1 MTTVEWQRG
10 PRALSGPGALAGLG
24 PEATTLAGSGA
35 AVLLVADPGVPALAD
50 IAEAHLAS
58 AGLAVLRYAEVTG
71 DPKAAQ
77 VEAAAELA
85 RAKAVRLVVGL
96 GGGSALDVA
105 KLAGAVAGA
114 AAPVLD
120 YALAAQ
126 PLPPSALP
134 VIAVP
139 TTAGTGSEA
148 TRVAIFSRPDAE
160 GGGDAKVWAWGPE
173 LQPRVAILDPEMT
186 VGLPA
191 SLTAAT
197 GIDAL
202 VHAIEAATNRNA
214 HSFSQAPALE
224 AVRLIARS
232 LRRAVAR
239 GDDLEARGEVQLA
252 AFLAGQA
259 IDTAGTGVAHA
270 LGHALGSLAGVHHGR
285 AVGLSLAVALQSNAE
300 AAPAHHGAVARAM
313 GVEGGDSE
321 AAGQLAGRYERLLEE
336 VGLDRDLSGLG
347 LDPNRLAQ
355 EAGKPENAPM
365 LASNCRTYSEG
376 ELNELCRR
384 LLTAGAA

>member
-1 MTTVEWQRG
+1 MTIMEWQRG
-10 PRALSGPGALAGLG
+10 PRAVSGPGALAGLG
-24 PEATTLAGSGA
+24 LEAKALAGSGG

-50 IAEAHLAS
+50 IAEAQLTS
-58 AGLAVLRYAEVTG
+58 ADLAVVRYAEVTG

-85 RAKAVRLVVGL
+85 RANAVRLVVGL

-120 YALAAQ
+120 YALAAR
-126 PLPPSALP
+126 PLPVTALP
-134 VIAVP
+134 VIAIP

-148 TRVAIFSRPDAE
+148 TRVAIFSRPDSE
-160 GGGDAKVWAWGPE
+160 GAGGAKLWAWGPE
-173 LQPRVAILDPEMT
+173 LLPRLAILDPEMT
-186 VGLPA
+186 VGLPP

-214 HSFSQAPALE
+214 HSFSQAPALQ

-232 LRRAVAR
+232 LRRAVAQ

-270 LGHALGSLAGVHHGR
+270 LGHALGSLGGVHHGR
-285 AVGLSLAVALQSNAE
+285 AVGLSLAVALEANAE
-300 AAPAHHGAVARAM
+300 AAPARHGAVARAM
-313 GVEGGDSE
+313 GLEGSDAQ
-321 AAGQLAGRYERLLEE
+321 AAKHLPGRYERLLEE

-347 LDPNRLAQ
+347 LDPELLAQ

-365 LASNCRTYSEG
+365 LASNCRTYSQG
-376 ELNELCRR
+376 ELNGLCRA
-384 LLTAGAA
+384 LLTAGAL